1 MSLIEVKPP
10 RTIQLGGESDAFA
23 VAGHPH
29 LSGRWSRMATIANST
44 MSMARSVPWKAS
56 STAWFAGRWIPNTM
70 TAFLGE
76 PRAAHP
82 DEFLLIAAGGGCS
95 PVAKELVVAENI
107 RPLRPAALCP
117 GTQSPRTQSG
127 ISCAKILS
135 RIAYLPPWTPS
146 SSRRTPG

>member
-1 MSLIEVKPP
+1 
-10 RTIQLGGESDAFA
+10 
-23 VAGHPH
+23 
-29 LSGRWSRMATIANST
+29 MATIANST

-76 PRAAHP
+76 TRAAHP

-117 GTQSPRTQSG
+117 GTQSPRTHLGS
-127 ISCAKILS
+127 AARKFFPES
-135 RIAYLPPWTPS
+135 RICHLGRRPRAAERRADSPRRGYRYSTQYRRRALDS
-146 SSRRTPG
+146 SYQLEHSFEWITRQ